1 MDESS
6 TQNRLILYLFNETEM
21 ADSVL
26 IQKEIDQDPEVE
38 CEFENLKATLMLFD
52 NALTAPSQ
60 KSVQNVMRFATQSLS
75 WSPSRTTFKTSPNRE
90 VL

>member
-26 IQKEIDQDPEVE
+26 IQKEIDEDPEVE

-75 WSPSRTTFKTSPNRE
+75 
-90 VL
+90 

>member
-26 IQKEIDQDPEVE
+26 IQKEIDEDPEVE
-38 CEFENLKATLMLFD
+38 CEFENLKTTLMLFD

-75 WSPSRTTFKTSPNRE
+75 
-90 VL
+90 